1 MFSNQIKVTS
11 GFKILKCFYN
21 RNESFIIIYN
31 VIFTFYFFQISN
43 RSMSEIT
50 NIRRFKQDIKCC
62 REVRIHRPFL
72 GYYHHV
78 FVGDIDKNGCDIYHY
93 ASGRFIK
100 GFPNGK
106 ITKVRLQYETYDTCS
121 EILAIFNFNKGD
133 VVEIVSRSD
142 YPKSKKKK
150 KKCIKKANSR
160 VGEML
165 YTASFNNCESY
176 VNWIFS
182 NDNSSKQAIDSAL
195 KSLCVDELNLSK
207 MFAFLL
213 RDLPIIVRKITGW
226 IRQMLWK
233 LDKYLTSNLEKY
245 WNKFVE
251 KIEKIINNLTNPD
264 SVLG

>member
-21 RNESFIIIYN
+21 RNESFLIIYN
-31 VIFTFYFFQISN
+31 VIYTFYFFQISN
-43 RSMSEIT
+43 RSMSDIT
-50 NIRRFKQDIKCC
+50 NIRRFKQEIKCC

-142 YPKSKKKK
+142 YPKSKKK
-150 KKCIKKANSR
+150 R
-160 VGEML
+160 R
-165 YTASFNNCESY
+165 
-176 VNWIFS
+176 
-182 NDNSSKQAIDSAL
+182 SAL
-195 KSLCVDELNLSK
+195 KKLTQELAKCCTLHLS
-207 MFAFLL
+207 
-213 RDLPIIVRKITGW
+213 IIVKV
-226 IRQMLWK
+226 M
-233 LDKYLTSNLEKY
+233 
-245 WNKFVE
+245 
-251 KIEKIINNLTNPD
+251 
-264 SVLG
+264 

>member
-1 MFSNQIKVTS
+1 MS
-11 GFKILKCFYN
+11 KI
-21 RNESFIIIYN
+21 R
-31 VIFTFYFFQISN
+31 Q
-43 RSMSEIT
+43 
-50 NIRRFKQDIKCC
+50 FKQDIECC
-62 REVRIHRPFL
+62 REVRIYRPF
-72 GYYHHV
+72 GDYYHHV
-78 FVGDIDKNGCDIYHY
+78 FVGKVYENGCDIYHY
-93 ASGRFIK
+93 ASGLFFK

-106 ITKVRLQYETYDTCS
+106 ITKVRLQYETYNTCP

-133 VVEIVSRSD
+133 VVEIVNRSD
-142 YPKSKKKK
+142 YPKTKQEEE
-150 KKCIKKANSR
+150 KCIEKANSR

-207 MFAFLL
+207 AFAFLL
-213 RDLPIIVRKITGW
+213 RDLPIIVRKITEW
-226 IRQMLWK
+226 IKKMLGK
-233 LDKYLTSNLEKY
+233 LDKYLKSKMETY

-251 KIEKIINNLTNPD
+251 KIEKIINNLIKPLQNPD